1 MTQQEFYQRYSY
13 SATEDLLGSGG
24 FGKVFRAW
32 DSAEECEVALKI
44 QPVNPQYP
52 SLRLSKEVETA
63 AKLRHPNV
71 ARYKECYT
79 FTDFGGETDIAVMS
93 YYKDGSLDKLMKA
106 QALTYEQRVDIL
118 TQILEGIAYLHNN
131 DIIHRD
137 LKPQNILILHQKG
150 RYIPKITDFGI
161 SKQLTDE
168 EKSVVT
174 NSILVGTRHYA
185 SPEQL
190 MERAIHKN
198 TDLWSFGVIAYQMFT
213 DSLPFNSGT
222 FSPTSEEGRAEQY
235 RQMQSGVLPDSIGGI
250 AEPWQALIRRCLVS
264 DCKSRIASV
273 EDCLLVVGSATEKYE
288 VDVDVEEVVV
298 TPEKNGGDTPSSDSG
313 KKPRKS
319 SWLWG
324 VLIFVAILA
333 VGFYVSTF
341 FINQSDDI
349 DNIQTEK
356 LSAEELYYLAEN
368 HYDNDNLDDALKYF
382 QRSAEMGYVEAQ
394 LELASMYEDGCFG
407 EEDYVMAA
415 KWYRKAAEQ
424 GDVYAQWCMADLY
437 EAGLG
442 VPQSYDEA
450 AKWYRKAADQGDA
463 DAQNNLGY
471 CYSKGN
477 GVTQSYT
484 EAVKWY
490 RKAAD
495 QGDASAQFNLGL
507 CYENGNGVTQSYTE
521 AVKWYREAADQ
532 GYAFAQFNLGVCYHN
547 GNGVMQSDS
556 EAVKWYRK
564 AADQGH
570 VEAQYNLGCFYS
582 VTQSYTEAVKWYRKA
597 ADQGDVIAQNNL
609 GICYENGN
617 GVTQSY
623 TEAIKWYRKAADQGD
638 ATAQYNLGLCYE
650 YSKGVTQS
658 HSEAVNLYRKA
669 ARQGQENAQSRLRE
683 LGETW

>member
-137 LKPQNILILHQKG
+137 LKPQNILILRSKG
-150 RYIPKITDFGI
+150 HYVPKITDFGI

-213 DSLPFNSGT
+213 GSLPFNSGT

-250 AEPWQALIRRCLVS
+250 AEPWQTLIRRCLVP
-264 DCKSRIASV
+264 DCKSRIASA
-273 EDCLLVVGSATEKYE
+273 EDCLSVVGSATIIDNVEVNE
-288 VDVDVEEVVV
+288 PVDVILDNG
-298 TPEKNGGDTPSSDSG
+298 NGGTLSNYSG
-313 KKPRKS
+313 GRPNTNGNEKVKKRGG
-319 SWLWG
+319 WWIIFL
-324 VLIFVAILA
+324 VLALLA
-333 VGFYVSTF
+333 GGGNAVVSLLDNGAEPVVESESTMSASEMYDKGDDYY
-341 FINQSDDI
+341 QS
-349 DNIQTEK
+349 
-356 LSAEELYYLAEN
+356 
-368 HYDNDNLDDALKYF
+368 
-382 QRSAEMGYVEAQ
+382 
-394 LELASMYEDGCFG
+394 
-407 EEDYVMAA
+407 
-415 KWYRKAAEQ
+415 
-424 GDVYAQWCMADLY
+424 
-437 EAGLG
+437 
-442 VPQSYDEA
+442 
-450 AKWYRKAADQGDA
+450 
-463 DAQNNLGY
+463 
-471 CYSKGN
+471 GN
-477 GVTQSYT
+477 YT

-495 QGDASAQFNLGL
+495 LGHAGAQKSLGY
-507 CYENGNGVTQSYTE
+507 CYHMGKGVTQSY
-521 AVKWYREAADQ
+521 
-532 GYAFAQFNLGVCYHN
+532 
-547 GNGVMQSDS
+547 S

-564 AADQGH
+564 AADQGN
-570 VEAQYNLGCFYS
+570 V
-582 VTQSYTEAVKWYRKA
+582 
-597 ADQGDVIAQNNL
+597 DAQN
-609 GICYENGN
+609 
-617 GVTQSY
+617 
-623 TEAIKWYRKAADQGD
+623 
-638 ATAQYNLGLCYE
+638 
-650 YSKGVTQS
+650 
-658 HSEAVNLYRKA
+658 
-669 ARQGQENAQSRLRE
+669 RLRG